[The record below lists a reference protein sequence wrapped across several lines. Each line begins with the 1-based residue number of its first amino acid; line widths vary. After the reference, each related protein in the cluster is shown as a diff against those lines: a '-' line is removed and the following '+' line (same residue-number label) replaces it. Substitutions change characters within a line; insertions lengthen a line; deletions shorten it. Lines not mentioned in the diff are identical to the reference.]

1 MVCLIKTPDA
11 KLQEINRTTNR
22 IIWHDFAVLK
32 MIHSD
37 ILWPIYIGNID
48 IRWRD
53 EKTLNMMKCLRT
65 CEAKNRVNDYICF
78 LGINW
83 NASDVKNEVVY

>member
-1 MVCLIKTPDA
+1 MVLLIKTPDT

-32 MIHSD
+32 MIHRD

-48 IRWRD
+48 IRCKDKKNTKHDEVFTNLWD
-53 EKTLNMMKCLRT
+53 EKPCKRLHLFSG
-65 CEAKNRVNDYICF
+65 Y
-78 LGINW
+78 
-83 NASDVKNEVVY
+83 